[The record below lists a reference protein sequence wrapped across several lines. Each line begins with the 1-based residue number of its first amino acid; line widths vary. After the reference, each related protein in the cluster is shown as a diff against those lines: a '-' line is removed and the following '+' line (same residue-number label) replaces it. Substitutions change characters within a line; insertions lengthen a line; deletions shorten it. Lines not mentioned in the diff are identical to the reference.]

1 MKILHI
7 DSSPL
12 GANSVSRTVSAQ
24 IVEQLKAGN
33 QEATVTVRDVAAQP
47 ISHLTGEMLFAAAD
61 QDIPA
66 ALKAELALTDTLID
80 EFLGAD
86 VVVVGAPMY
95 NFSIP
100 SQLKTWIDRISKAG
114 RTFRY
119 SEAGPEGLAKT
130 TRVIIASSRGGVYSQ
145 GPAAVMD
152 HQEAYLKAVFG
163 FLGVPSVEIIRAEGV
178 AFARDKALAD
188 AGEEAKKITL
198 AA

>member
-12 GANSVSRTVSAQ
+12 GANSVSRVVTAQ

-33 QEATVTVRDVAAQP
+33 KDATVIVRDVAAQP
-47 ISHLTGEMLFAAAD
+47 INHLTGEMLFAAAD
-61 QDIPA
+61 QNLSA
-66 ALKAELALTDTLID
+66 ELKAELALTDTLIE
-80 EFLGAD
+80 EFLDAD
-86 VVVVGAPMY
+86 VLVVGAPMY
-95 NFSIP
+95 NFSVP
-100 SQLKTWIDRISKAG
+100 SQLKTWIDRISKVG

-119 SEAGPEGLAKT
+119 SEKGPEGLATK

-145 GPAAVMD
+145 GPAAAMD
-152 HQEAYLKAVFG
+152 HQEAYLKSVFG
-163 FLGVPSVEIIRAEGV
+163 FLGVPSVEVVRAEGV

-188 AGEEAKKITL
+188 AGEEAKKVSL